1 MDWMGM
7 KVTVKLVVIN
17 RQATVSVVPSA
28 ASLIIRALNDTANK
42 EHDGDITFQ
51 DVIDVAKSMRP
62 PLHRAHHG
70 WHCEGNPR

>member
-28 ASLIIRALNDTANK
+28 ASLLIRALNDAGNK
-42 EHDGDITFQ
+42 AHDGNVTLADI
-51 DVIDVAKSMRP
+51 I
-62 PLHRAHHG
+62 
-70 WHCEGNPR
+70 E